1 MLTVFRVP
9 KAELSFLA
17 PEELLLVC
25 DFAGDTIADRAHFFP
40 LRPKD
45 MALPSPQVRMTQKK
59 NGTVT
64 LTADTVVLCVLLDGN
79 AVFEDNGFLM
89 LPGETRSIGYTKIF
103 EKEADEL
110 SAYSLFQEEA

>member
-1 MLTVFRVP
+1 MV
-9 KAELSFLA
+9 
-17 PEELLLVC
+17 
-25 DFAGDTIADRAHFFP
+25 
-40 LRPKD
+40 
-45 MALPSPQVRMTQKK
+45 LPSPKLRMMRNE

-64 LTADTVVLCVLLDGN
+64 LTADTVVLGVFLDGN